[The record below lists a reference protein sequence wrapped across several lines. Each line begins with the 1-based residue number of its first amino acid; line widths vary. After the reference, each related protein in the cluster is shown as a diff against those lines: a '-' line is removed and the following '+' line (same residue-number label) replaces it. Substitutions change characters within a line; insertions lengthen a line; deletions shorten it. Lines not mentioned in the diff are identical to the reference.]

1 MPNALRQV
9 RNGMAKP
16 AFLIAASLV
25 LAGCGSHARQ
35 SAVPPTPEEAKQAIA
50 DMYGDSIA
58 AKMAND
64 RVQLG
69 TCIRT
74 PVQYAP
80 APSQY
85 SCTFVLLSP
94 GGSSESRADFIPVR
108 EGWRAEPSLT
118 ETELPFPDPAL
129 HRQATP

>member
-1 MPNALRQV
+1 MKKIFIV
-9 RNGMAKP
+9 
-16 AFLIAASLV
+16 AACLA
-25 LAGCGSHARQ
+25 LAGCNADSRE
-35 SAVPPTPEEAKQAIA
+35 SLVPPTPEEAKHAIA
-50 DMYGDSIA
+50 SMYGDSIA

-74 PVQYAP
+74 PAQYRP

-85 SCTFVLLSP
+85 TCTFALLSP

-108 EGWRAEPSLT
+108 QGWRAEPSMT
-118 ETELPFPDPAL
+118 EAELPFPDPAL
-129 HRQATP
+129 SSQEKPDKPG